1 MEAAAWAQNQLDVAH
16 NRLLFHAAT
25 ASGVLLPLVSYV
37 DLRPEFK
44 DRSEAVVS
52 VELRTEEDGGG
63 RQGLARFR
71 ASFPDDCGER
81 KGSMEDE
88 EHRISGGSLGEGI
101 LPWF

>member
-16 NRLLFHAAT
+16 NRLLFHDAT
-25 ASGVLLPLVSYV
+25 ASGVFLPPFSFV
-37 DLRPEFK
+37 DLRPEFG

-52 VELRTEEDGGG
+52 AELRTEEDGGG

-71 ASFPDDCGER
+71 ASFPDVCGER

-88 EHRISGGSLGEGI
+88 KRRISGGFLGEGI